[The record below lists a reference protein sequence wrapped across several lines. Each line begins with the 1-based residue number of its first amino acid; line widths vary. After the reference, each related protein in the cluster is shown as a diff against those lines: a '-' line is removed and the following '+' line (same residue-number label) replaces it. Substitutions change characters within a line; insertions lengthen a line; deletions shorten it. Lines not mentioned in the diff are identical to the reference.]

1 MEQVLFYIIIAIIVL
16 DFVFDRIM
24 DYLNASRWSNKLP
37 DELKGIYDE
46 EKYRKSQ
53 NYSKEKMRFGILTSI
68 LSFIAI
74 LLILFF
80 EGFAFLD
87 EWLRQYTEHPI
98 LMALIFFGILGFLSD
113 ILGTPFDIYHTFVIE
128 EKYGFNRITPKTYV
142 TDKLKGYMLSLI
154 LGGGLLAVFVWFYDT
169 AGSLFWLYAWIFIT
183 LFSIFMSMF
192 YSTLIVPLFNKQ
204 TPLEEGELREAIEKF
219 ANKVGFKLKNIYVI
233 DGSKRT
239 KKANAYFSGLGA
251 KKRIVLYDTLINEHT
266 TEELVGVLAH
276 EIGHYKKK
284 HTLKSIIIS
293 TLHTGIMLYILSLF
307 IDNPYLS
314 GALGADTPSFHIGI
328 LAFGLLYSPIS
339 TLLGIAG
346 NIISR
351 HYEYEADR
359 FAALNYNPKPLQ
371 DALKKLSVNHL
382 SNLRPHPVYVYVHY
396 SHPPLLKRLEKLES
410 FKNQQQHE

>member
-1 MEQVLFYIIIAIIVL
+1 MEQILFYIIIGIIIL
-16 DFVFDRIM
+16 DFSIDRIM
-24 DYLNASRWSNKLP
+24 DYLNSTRWSNKLP

-53 NYSKEKMRFGILTSI
+53 DYSKENMRFGLFISS
-68 LSFIAI
+68 LSLIVI
-74 LLILFF
+74 LLVLFF

-87 EWLRQYTEHPI
+87 GWVRQFTEHPI
-98 LMALIFFGILGFLSD
+98 LMALIFFGVLGLLSD
-113 ILGTPFDIYHTFVIE
+113 ILSTPFDIYHTFVIE
-128 EKYGFNRITPKTYV
+128 EKYGFNRTTPKTYI
-142 TDKLKGYMLSLI
+142 TDKLKGYMLSI
-154 LGGGLLAVFVWFYDT
+154 IIGGGLLAVFVWFYDT

-183 LFSIFMSMF
+183 LFSVFMSMF

-204 TPLEEGELREAIEKF
+204 TPLEEGELRNAIEEF
-219 ANKVGFKLKNIYVI
+219 AHKVGFKLKNIYVI
-233 DGSKRT
+233 DGSRRS

-251 KKRIVLYDTLINEHT
+251 KKRIVLYDTLIKDHT

-293 TLHTGIMLYILSLF
+293 TIHTGIMLYILSLF

-314 GALGADTPSFHIGI
+314 GALGAETPSFHIGV
-328 LAFGLLYSPIS
+328 LAFVLLYSPIS

-346 NIISR
+346 NILSR
-351 HYEYEADR
+351 YYEYEADR
-359 FAALNYNPKPLQ
+359 FAAVKYDPKPLQ

-382 SNLRPHPVYVYVHY
+382 SNLRPHPAYVFVNY
-396 SHPPLLKRLEKLES
+396 SHPPLLKRLEALKSYE
-410 FKNQQQHE
+410 